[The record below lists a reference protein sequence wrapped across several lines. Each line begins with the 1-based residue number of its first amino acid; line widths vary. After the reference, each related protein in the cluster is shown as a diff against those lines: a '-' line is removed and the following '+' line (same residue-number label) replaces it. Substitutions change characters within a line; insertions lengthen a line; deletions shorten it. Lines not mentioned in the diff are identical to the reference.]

1 MATNPQPAHQ
11 ADDLTRQ
18 LKANLRRRR
27 PRFWRIT
34 AFICLPLI
42 IVGAFIL
49 WLAYPRTS
57 PPRLLVIGFDALI
70 TADETPRVRARLEP
84 QEEEPAPT
92 SGAEVWFFDT
102 ALGPGERRQVKSAAD
117 AHGEATAE
125 WAMPAEANQA
135 TFLVRPIADKYR
147 ASP

>member
-84 QEEEPAPT
+84 QEEDRRRRAAPRSGSSTRLWDRASAARSRAPPMRTARRRRNGPCRPRPIRPRFSFAPSPT
-92 SGAEVWFFDT
+92 SIA
-102 ALGPGERRQVKSAAD
+102 P
-117 AHGEATAE
+117 
-125 WAMPAEANQA
+125 
-135 TFLVRPIADKYR
+135 RP
-147 ASP
+147 